1 MLPMLSSA
9 MQPVKPVLNRDA
21 DNFANFSAPPGHRR
35 YSDDSDN
42 YDEYKYDDDTYDDDN
57 YDDDWSPR

>member
-42 YDEYKYDDDTYDDDN
+42 YDEYKYDDDTYDDD
-57 YDDDWSPR
+57 